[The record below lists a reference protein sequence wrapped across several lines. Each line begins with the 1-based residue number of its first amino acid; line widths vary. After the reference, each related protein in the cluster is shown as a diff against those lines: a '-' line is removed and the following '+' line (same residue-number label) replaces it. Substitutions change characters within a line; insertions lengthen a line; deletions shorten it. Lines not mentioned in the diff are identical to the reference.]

1 MTLPKEAQA
10 GSVIHSNTL
19 ENRDTPEDRTPD
31 LEDGQEIN
39 ENSYGTG
46 HENCPLSLP
55 CIESN
60 HQDIGVNENVED
72 TMDAA
77 QSLLLLSETLHSD
90 KEVQTDAIIIDDNV
104 RTEVN
109 RLKKE
114 NESLRK

>member
-1 MTLPKEAQA
+1 
-10 GSVIHSNTL
+10 
-19 ENRDTPEDRTPD
+19 
-31 LEDGQEIN
+31 
-39 ENSYGTG
+39 
-46 HENCPLSLP
+46 
-55 CIESN
+55 
-60 HQDIGVNENVED
+60 
-72 TMDAA
+72 MDAA